1 MCNYEIT
8 NASYNQSTQM
18 KNTLKK
24 SNIVLT
30 VSLAC
35 YKKKNININEQAAS
49 GTDLLSETNSL
60 I

>member
-1 MCNYEIT
+1 
-8 NASYNQSTQM
+8 M

-49 GTDLLSETNSL
+49 GTDLLSETNSM